1 MLRPHRDLLIPGS
14 GEGRAHSVCEVLLET
29 PPQPGVQGVVWDPT
43 SLPLGP
49 QGSCLAPLS
58 AIAPG
63 DASPHST
70 QDVQGQFLLLGL
82 PTTFFMSHSQH
93 PVPAPPHRSCQH
105 TPHPTPPPAGAPCW
119 QPLLPCSSSHQHW
132 QGRIPADAESPRH
145 PHRACLPQRHRC
157 STRSLTGRK
166 RHFSSAKQC
175 ANTGSKLQHCPGTE
189 TRAVRGFACLAQ
201 SWRSNF

>member
-1 MLRPHRDLLIPGS
+1 MAAECCCSPLWHKEPLRVLRPHRDLLIPGS
-14 GEGRAHSVCEVLLET
+14 GEGRAHGVCEVLLET

-49 QGSCLAPLS
+49 QGSCLGPLS

-70 QDVQGQFLLLGL
+70 QDVQGQLLLLGL

-105 TPHPTPPPAGAPCW
+105 TPHPQQEPQAGSYSCHVPAPT
-119 QPLLPCSSSHQHW
+119 S
-132 QGRIPADAESPRH
+132 
-145 PHRACLPQRHRC
+145 
-157 STRSLTGRK
+157 TGR
-166 RHFSSAKQC
+166 Q
-175 ANTGSKLQHCPGTE
+175 GSRQTLNHPGTR
-189 TRAVRGFACLAQ
+189 TAPAC
-201 SWRSNF
+201 RSVTAARPAS